1 MSSRTPPTLL
11 IALCVLV
18 HGSAWACKYSVRDVG
33 FVGLEAVPYRV
44 CCFVHR
50 QADKDFAELLKQTA
64 SVMFFDANVELELID
79 PELQTDHAA
88 MRLARAHNLERFP
101 AAILVSADERSLPLP
116 IDLAAHQSVKDQVW
130 SLLEGIISSRRRDE
144 LLRQLPA
151 AYAVVV
157 LVESKDAAANERAR
171 LAIRSAIAE
180 ITQQMPQMPKPV
192 KVPPQMLALR
202 PDEVAAEATWLWGL
216 GLEIDAAQEPQ
227 VAVLYGRGRR
237 IGPNLGGPQIS
248 AARLREILAVI
259 GQDCECDLDRSW
271 MQGPVIPARWDGDM
285 RETVLKSLG
294 FDPESPLVKVEISQ
308 ILARG
313 PIARPKAAGG
323 DAALDNLLF
332 SYREVSLGDDS
343 QPAASNPPNE
353 DRTAQPR
360 AQAVYSSASPGAAAA
375 PPRVADQ
382 PAALGVLWLG
392 FGGVGVVALAG
403 GGWLVWRARRND

>member
-1 MSSRTPPTLL
+1 MSSRTQPIRL
-11 IALCVLV
+11 IALCLLV
-18 HGSAWACKYSVRDVG
+18 HCTAWACKYSVRDVG
-33 FVGLEAVPYRV
+33 FVGLEAGPYRV
-44 CCFVHR
+44 CCFVPR
-50 QADKDFAELLKQTA
+50 QSDKDFAEVLRQTA

-79 PELQTDHAA
+79 PELQADHAA
-88 MRLARAHNLERFP
+88 MRLARAHNLARFP
-101 AAILVSADERSLPLP
+101 AAVLVSADERSLLLP
-116 IDLAAHQSVKDQVW
+116 IDLAANQSVKDRVW
-130 SLLEGIISSRRRDE
+130 SLLDGIISSRRRDE

-157 LVESKDAAANERAR
+157 LVEGKDAAANERAR
-171 LAIRSAIAE
+171 QAISSAIAQ

-202 PDEVAAEATWLWGL
+202 PDEVAAEATWLWSL
-216 GLEIDAAQEPQ
+216 GLEINNPHEPQ

-237 IGPNLGGPQIS
+237 IGPNLSGPQIS
-248 AARLREILAVI
+248 TARLHEILGVI

-271 MQGPVIPARWDGDM
+271 MQGPVIPARWDGEL

-294 FDPESPLVKVEISQ
+294 FDPESPMVKVEVSQ

-313 PIARPKAAGG
+313 PISRPKAASGE
-323 DAALDNLLF
+323 AALDNLLF
-332 SYREVSLGDDS
+332 GYREVSLGDDS
-343 QPAASNPPNE
+343 QPAASTLPSE
-353 DRTAQPR
+353 DRTAEPR
-360 AQAVYSSASPGAAAA
+360 AQAAVRSASPSAAKS
-375 PPRVADQ
+375 PPRVADR